1 VESRDKIAIAECPL
15 FSGINQEEME
25 DLLKWISPGVE
36 TYDIGSLL
44 RFQGDEYNSLLILLE
59 GEVSAEIQ
67 DYSGRT
73 VKIENLKAPDAIAS
87 GILFAEDNTLPV
99 TLVAQKP
106 IRLISLKRED
116 ILSLAQKNRTFLQNY
131 FSDSGNKVA
140 FLAEKIRLFKFNT
153 LREKFAGYLLNLS
166 GKQNSDRVKLPY
178 SREKLAELFGVA
190 RPSLSRTCSELADE
204 GLVDLHGKTVTILDK
219 KGLKAIINP
228 L

>member
-1 VESRDKIAIAECPL
+1 VENRDIAVLAQCPL
-15 FSGINQEEME
+15 FSGIKAEELKE
-25 DLLKWISPGVE
+25 LLKKISPGME
-36 TYDIGSLL
+36 LHNRRSLL
-44 RFQGDEYNSLLILLE
+44 RLQGDEYNSLLILLE

-67 DYSGRT
+67 DFSGRT
-73 VKIENLKAPDAIAS
+73 IKIENLKAPDAIAS

-99 TLVAQKP
+99 TLVAQKI
-106 IRLISLKRED
+106 IRVMSLKRED
-116 ILSLAQKNRTFLQNY
+116 ILSLAQNNRTFLQNY

-153 LREKFAGYLLNLS
+153 LQEKFAGYILNLS

-190 RPSLSRTCSELADE
+190 RPSLSRTCSELAAV
-204 GLVDLHGKTVTILDK
+204 GLVELQGKVVTILDK
-219 KGLKAIINP
+219 KGLEAVIHP